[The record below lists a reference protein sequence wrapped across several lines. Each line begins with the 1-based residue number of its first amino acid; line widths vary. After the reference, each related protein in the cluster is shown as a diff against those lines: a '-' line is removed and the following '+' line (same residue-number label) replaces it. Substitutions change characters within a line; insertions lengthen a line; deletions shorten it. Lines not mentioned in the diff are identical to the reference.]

1 MKSNRDNPM
10 VMPYNMGMPG
20 MYPNM
25 PNTND
30 LEIRLSSIERQLKR
44 LDSRISRLETNGLY
58 NQDNIGYNTS
68 LNDNYSNMYPNSM
81 HMM

>member
-10 VMPYNMGMPG
+10 LMPYNMGMPG

-25 PNTND
+25 PNAND

-44 LDSRISRLETNGLY
+44 LDSRISRLEKNAIS
-58 NQDNIGYNTS
+58 NIKKFIK
-68 LNDNYSNMYPNSM
+68 
-81 HMM
+81 